1 MSFPF
6 KTPPRKSFSFKLYNS
21 SKVISGKKKILK
33 LLVDSLFFVFVENAE
48 PAELKHLFEQNYS
61 HIYYVFFENF
71 VTIEVN
77 LKQKGLYLSPTVS

>member
-1 MSFPF
+1 MY
-6 KTPPRKSFSFKLYNS
+6 KS
-21 SKVISGKKKILK
+21 
-33 LLVDSLFFVFVENAE
+33 DSLFFVLFFVENAE

-77 LKQKGLYLSPTVS
+77 LKQKGKTYNTLFSLSPTVFVLSYDNFFLYCCWIV

>member
-1 MSFPF
+1 MSSWFIVF
-6 KTPPRKSFSFKLYNS
+6 CF
-21 SKVISGKKKILK
+21 
-33 LLVDSLFFVFVENAE
+33 FVENAE

-77 LKQKGLYLSPTVS
+77 LKQKGKTYNALFSLSPTVFVSSYENCFLYCCLIV